1 MNQGDTMD
9 EIWKAIPG
17 FGGHYEASSL
27 GRIRALGRTII
38 KQHRTGKMMQ
48 QFYPGR
54 ILSPHRADKWG
65 HLAVNMG
72 VDGTNTHSAVHR
84 LVLLAFA
91 GPCPEGMEACHNNG
105 NASDNRPENL
115 RWDTHHNNNQD
126 RRAHGTYAKGEAHPM
141 AKLTPEQV
149 LGIRSGTI
157 TKRQALHE
165 LGISNSQ
172 HHRIKTGQS
181 WAHL

>member
-1 MNQGDTMD
+1 MHD
-9 EIWKAIPG
+9 EEWRQIPG

-27 GRIRALGRTII
+27 GRIRVKDRIVT
-38 KQHRTGKMMQ
+38 KRHKTGKPMQ

-54 ILSPHRADKWG
+54 LLSLVKADKWG
-65 HLAVNMG
+65 HLG
-72 VDGTNTHSAVHR
+72 VKLCVGDRASTVAVHR
-84 LVLLAFA
+84 MVLLAFV

-105 NASDNRPENL
+105 IASDNRLENL
-115 RWDTHHNNNQD
+115 RWDTHHSNNQD
-126 RRAHGTYAKGEAHPM
+126 RRAHGTYAKGEQHPM

-149 LGIRSGTI
+149 QGIRSGAI
-157 TKRQALHE
+157 TKAQALRD

-172 HHRIKTGQS
+172 HHRIKAGQS